1 MEFLPLQLAVV
12 SYSRDLYECQLRLG
26 NAVDLLD
33 ALKGESEEGF
43 MPIQLLVL
51 TYVVKKNL

>member
-12 SYSRDLYECQLRLG
+12 SYSRDLYEYQSRLG
-26 NAVDLLD
+26 GTADLLD
-33 ALKGESEEGF
+33 ALEGESEEGF
-43 MPIQLLVL
+43 VSIQLLVL